1 MMTDPERRE
10 AADRHRAKGA
20 ARAAI
25 GKLIGDDAAV
35 REGRAQQE
43 ETGRTPD
50 PVRKQ
55 EEQE

>member
-1 MMTDPERRE
+1 MTKNPERGE
-10 AADRHRAKGA
+10 AADRRRAKGA

-43 ETGRTPD
+43 EAGCTPD
-50 PVRKQ
+50 PAREPK
-55 EEQE
+55 EQE

>member
-1 MMTDPERRE
+1 MTKDPERRE
-10 AADRHRAKGA
+10 AADRRRAKGA

-43 ETGRTPD
+43 EVGRTPRPD
-50 PVRKQ
+50 RKQ

>member
-1 MMTDPERRE
+1 MTKDPKWRE
-10 AADRHRAKGA
+10 ADDRRRAKGA

-43 ETGRTPD
+43 EAGRDAD
-50 PVRKQ
+50 PAPKQ
-55 EEQE
+55 KEQE

>member
-1 MMTDPERRE
+1 MTKDSGRRE
-10 AADRHRAKGA
+10 AADRRRAKGA

-43 ETGRTPD
+43 EAGRLPNPTG
-50 PVRKQ
+50 KQ
-55 EEQE
+55 KEQE